1 MGGFAADDR
10 SRTQA
15 LFEFLR
21 EIMLAAAIRELII
34 GVLELYWPG
43 PDNDARAP
51 QISATLLLRG
61 IVGSL
66 AISCVHVGIHL
77 RGSEAVFDHWIGA
90 IQGAQRWMEQKGYL
104 SVEESNTAASAD
116 KTEDVRA
123 PTNGDANLEP
133 DS

>member
-51 QISATLLLRG
+51 QISATLFLRG

-66 AISCVHVGIHL
+66 AISSVHVVTVGTQVSTAGL
-77 RGSEAVFDHWIGA
+77 AGSESSRMQCVR
-90 IQGAQRWMEQKGYL
+90 Q
-104 SVEESNTAASAD
+104 STSSAAS
-116 KTEDVRA
+116 
-123 PTNGDANLEP
+123 EP
-133 DS
+133 